1 VAITGTRSDLT
12 PASGGAAPRTPG
24 LGDGRTPRRL
34 WLVLVVVLAVVA
46 LVSLLMLRATSED
59 SAEDESGG
67 EVVYEPIPAPEV
79 AYDGPITITEGG
91 TYTGNWESTD
101 PDEPAVTI
109 DTAEPVVIEGANL
122 RARTNLVLGTDR
134 VDLTIRNSYG
144 TGLGG
149 GAEPPR
155 FLATDKG
162 FSSVVIENN
171 DMVGTAG
178 LWLHQDGPDGEVS
191 GEVRVVQNRAR
202 NIDGRLDRGDP
213 VLVQFVQLDGVVSP
227 DIEIAWNEIIN
238 ELGDSRVEDV
248 MSFYASGGTPDSP
261 ARVHDNFIW
270 GAFPERTHQDFSGG
284 GIMVGDTGSD
294 IGWVVVEDNQVVG
307 TTNYGISV
315 VCGSNQTIRDNTIL
329 SSGQSRNGTPLSAA
343 NVGLSM
349 GSEANWGADCTT
361 YERNS
366 ATGNDLGWQGED
378 GRNDSW
384 TPDCDDCSGNTSR
397 DGELTYADEVAEY
410 RRWLEKSAGTTVGRT
425 SFPEPTID
433 AAGD

>member
-1 VAITGTRSDLT
+1 VIVV
-12 PASGGAAPRTPG
+12 
-24 LGDGRTPRRL
+24 
-34 WLVLVVVLAVVA
+34 VLVVVA
-46 LVSLLMLRATSED
+46 LVAVLVVRATSD
-59 SAEDESGG
+59 DGSQDTGG
-67 EVVYEPIPAPEV
+67 DQVVYPPIPAPEV
-79 AYDGPITITEGG
+79 VYDGPITITEGG
-91 TYTGNWESTD
+91 TSSGNWESTD

-109 DTAEPVVIEGANL
+109 DTTEPVIIEGANI
-122 RARTNLVLGTDR
+122 RARTNLVLGVDR
-134 VDLTIRNSYG
+134 VDVIVRNSYG

-155 FLATDKG
+155 FLATDRG

-171 DMVGTAG
+171 DMVATAG
-178 LWLHQDGPDGEVS
+178 LWLHQDGEDGEQS

-202 NIDGRLDRGDP
+202 NINGRLDRGDP
-213 VLVQFVQLDGVVSP
+213 VLVQFLQLDGVVSP

-248 MSFYASGGTPDSP
+248 ISFYSSGGTRELP

-270 GAFPERTHQDFSGG
+270 GAFPERANQDFSGG

-294 IGWVVVEDNQVVG
+294 VGWVVVEGNQVVG

-315 VCGSNQTIRDNTIL
+315 VCGSNQTIRDNTIV
-329 SSGQSRNGTPLSAA
+329 SSGQRRTGTPLSAA

-349 GSEANWGADCTT
+349 GSEANWGADCRP

-366 ATGNDLGWQGED
+366 ATGNDLAWQVSD

-384 TPDCDDCSGNTSR
+384 TPDCADCSDNTSR

-425 SFPEPTID
+425 SFPEPTTSSTGS
-433 AAGD
+433 GD